1 MSFYHEEMLN
11 NAAAELNPGEAWRFE
26 MESKEKA
33 HNEYVRLRNVMK
45 KKNFYS
51 SPAKKCLNVAREGSV
66 VIVAMG
72 TPNPFPTP
80 RKVIL

>member
-1 MSFYHEEMLN
+1 MSFYHEELLER
-11 NAAAELNPGEAWRFE
+11 AAKELNPGECWRFD

-33 HNEYVRLRNVMK
+33 HNEYVRLKNVMK

-51 SPAKKCLNVAREGSV
+51 SPAKKCLNVSREGSV
-66 VIVAMG
+66 LLVEMG

-80 RKVIL
+80 VKVCR